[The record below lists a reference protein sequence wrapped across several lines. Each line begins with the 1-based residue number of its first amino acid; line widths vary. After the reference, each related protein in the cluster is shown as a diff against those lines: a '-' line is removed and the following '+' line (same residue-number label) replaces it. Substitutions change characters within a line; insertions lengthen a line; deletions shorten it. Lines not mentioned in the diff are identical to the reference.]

1 MFSWTMTEERPIGR
15 RAQESARERIILR
28 AAIEELASSDY
39 GGMTIEG
46 VAARAGVNKTTV
58 YRKWDT
64 KAALIRA
71 ALDSVLQTFRV
82 GPTAG
87 DLRSDLL
94 RIAHNVLHFT
104 RSLEGQSLLRL
115 RLLQHPEP
123 ALAKIAKDLN
133 ERQLNELAAL
143 ISAAVE
149 RGEISPDVDGILLLD
164 MLWGAVHTRVIIKN
178 ERVDDSLLTRIVD
191 LLLRAA
197 GAPSPRKA
205 KRAKAPRKRT
215 R

>member
-1 MFSWTMTEERPIGR
+1 
-15 RAQESARERIILR
+15 
-28 AAIEELASSDY
+28 
-39 GGMTIEG
+39 MTIEG

-71 ALDSVLQTFRV
+71 ALDSVLETFRV

-143 ISAAVE
+143 ISAAVD

-197 GAPSPRKA
+197 GAPSPGKA

>member
-1 MFSWTMTEERPIGR
+1 MTEERPIGR

-94 RIAHNVLHFT
+94 RIAHNVLDFT

-149 RGEISPDVDGILLLD
+149 RGEISPDIDGILLLD
-164 MLWGAVHTRVIIKN
+164 MLWGAIHTRVIMKN
-178 ERVDDSLLTRIVD
+178 ERVDGALLTRIVE
-191 LLLRAA
+191 LLLKAA
-197 GAPSPRKA
+197 GVPSPA
-205 KRAKAPRKRT
+205 KSAPAKSRRKRT